1 MRAEGAEPRARLA
14 LVLKGDPRDPRSW
27 SGVPSKLADALEE
40 IGCEVVP
47 INAEVPRGRTF
58 RHRFK
63 MTWADQE
70 ASRVFAAASGLVVRS
85 KLAGS
90 GGVDGVIAL
99 DSGYL
104 IGGHVPVVSFD
115 DMTVAQA
122 MRQGDDP
129 VYQGLGERAAA
140 RWQARQQKIYDRC
153 HACCAAARW
162 AAESIHEDYGV
173 PNEKIHVVGFGHNVE
188 IEVSERDWSVPRFL
202 FVGGDWQRKRGGAIV
217 EAFQK
222 LRETHPEAELDL
234 VGGHPPIEAPGI
246 NGHGRLPLGSE
257 SGERIY
263 YELLRKSTCY
273 VMPSSFEPLGIA
285 YLDAATAGMPCIA
298 TTSGGARDA
307 VAESGLLVDPDD
319 DAALLPAMIEMSD
332 PETARRMGAA
342 ARRHSDLYTWRAV
355 AERVLRAFDL
365 PAIDNDKL
373 AAYIA

>member
-1 MRAEGAEPRARLA
+1 MRAEGAAPRARLA

-58 RHRFK
+58 RHRFR

-70 ASRVFAAASGLVVRS
+70 ASRAFAAVSRLVVRS
-85 KLAGS
+85 KLAGA
-90 GGVDGVIAL
+90 GGVEGVIAL

-104 IGGHVPVVSFD
+104 IGGHAPVVSFD

-129 VYQGLGERAAA
+129 VYQGLSERGAA
-140 RWQARQQKIYDRC
+140 RWRARQQKIYDRC

-188 IEVSERDWSVPRFL
+188 MEVSERDWSVPRFL

-217 EAFQK
+217 AAFEK

-319 DAALLPAMIEMSD
+319 DAGLLRAMMEMSD
-332 PETARRMGAA
+332 PETARRMGEA

-373 AAYIA
+373 ANYIA